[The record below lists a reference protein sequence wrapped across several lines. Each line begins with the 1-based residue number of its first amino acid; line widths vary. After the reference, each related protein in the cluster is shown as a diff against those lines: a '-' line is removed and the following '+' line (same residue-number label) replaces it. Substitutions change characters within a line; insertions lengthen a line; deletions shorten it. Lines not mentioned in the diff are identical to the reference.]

1 MVKKCVF
8 LPPQLSVGNSLLYM
22 DEGYGADFRIVFGRY
37 SWLEFQFRAAAGET
51 FSFTQKM
58 FVAMFG
64 NANSFGRH
72 PRERYFADFETILER
87 AFFESEGSFE
97 ARGLLYGNA
106 HLLAEVA

>member
-1 MVKKCVF
+1 MVLEELQDAHGC
-8 LPPQLSVGNSLLYM
+8 
-22 DEGYGADFRIVFGRY
+22 YGANFLIVFGRY

-58 FVAMFG
+58 FVAVFG
-64 NANSFGRH
+64 NADSFGWH

-87 AFFESEGSFE
+87 AFFESEGSLE

>member
-22 DEGYGADFRIVFGRY
+22 DEGYGANFLIVFGRY
-37 SWLEFQFRAAAGET
+37 SGLEFQFGAAAGQT
-51 FSFTQKM
+51 FSFAQKM
-58 FVAMFG
+58 LVAAFG
-64 NANSFGRH
+64 NADSFGWH

-87 AFFESEGSFE
+87 AFFESESHLE

>member
-22 DEGYGADFRIVFGRY
+22 DEGYGANFRIVFGRY
-37 SWLEFQFRAAAGET
+37 SWLEFQLGAAAGEA
-51 FSFTQKM
+51 FSFAQEM
-58 FVAMFG
+58 LVASFG
-64 NANSFGRH
+64 NADSFGRH

-87 AFFESEGSFE
+87 AFFESEGGLE